1 MGFFVYIIRSDFDHS
16 YYKGFSE
23 RPFDRLIEHNSG
35 MSNYTSNKIPWQ
47 LVYVEELVSKREA
60 LIREKALKKFSHQQ
74 IEKLIL
80 STKNTLN
87 YL

>member
-35 MSNYTSNKIPWQ
+35 TSNYTSNKIPWQ

-60 LIREKALKKFSHQQ
+60 LIREKALKKYSHQQ

-80 STKNTLN
+80 LE
-87 YL
+87 LQ